1 MIPFRDRRPYVHD
14 SAFIDPGARIAGDV
28 SVLEDSAIYF
38 GSVVRGDDDSV
49 VVGPETGILELC
61 LVEAPAGHPVEIRKA
76 LISHSAV
83 VHGARIL
90 DDAVVGIGA
99 RVLDG
104 AIVGEGAVV
113 GAGALVPPGKEVP
126 PATLVLG
133 IPAKVVRE
141 LNEDEIR
148 RFRKEREV
156 VIEKGRIYKEFFQKE
171 LSEGH
176 YRSLKENDQI
186 S

>member
-1 MIPFRDRRPYVHD
+1 MIIPFGDRRPFIHET
-14 SAFIDPGARIAGDV
+14 AFIDPGARIAGDV
-28 SVLEDSAIYF
+28 TILEDSAVYF
-38 GSVVRGDDDSV
+38 GSIVRGDDDSV
-49 VVGPETGILELC
+49 VIGPEAGILELC
-61 LVEAPAGHPVEIRKA
+61 LVEAPAGHPVEVRRA

-83 VHGARIL
+83 VHGAKVM

-104 AIVGEGAVV
+104 AVVGEGAVV

-141 LNEDEIR
+141 LSEEEIKAFR
-148 RFRKEREV
+148 RERETV
-156 VIEKGRIYKEFFQKE
+156 LEKAKVYREILYRN
-171 LSEGH
+171 LSRGP
-176 YRSLKENDQI
+176 Y
-186 S
+186 